1 MYIADGG
8 SLVLKRVQFTSNT
21 NALHVSSMGDASA
34 PVLLTS
40 VTFTR
45 NWKGL
50 QFASSVAALRHVQ
63 FEENQYYA
71 MHTYG
76 SSSAQLD
83 TVSFARNSGY
93 TFFTESSAGKI
104 LMTFVTFTENQGSGA
119 TLYARL
125 GDVTATNLMFYD
137 NSPYD
142 TSKVGNNLECKV
154 DACAHGTTEATEPDM
169 IYFQSECASCSPCD
183 ALRMGLVTMCSS
195 CDAGFYS
202 FKNSSTSECL
212 DCGSG
217 NRSFSGS
224 NSSCTLTECPAG
236 SYGPLGSS
244 ACAICQNGY
253 ATYTAGLTVCSR
265 CKFEAWC
272 PTNGLCIEG
281 HTGVG
286 CAECESNWYMKSNT
300 CQQCPENA
308 VGTFALTLVVVS
320 FMLYLLYKLAGAE
333 EDDDIQS
340 EAEEEVV
347 AAIST
352 AVAKFN
358 VSLSFFQITTTILF
372 LFQLEFPADL
382 LNWLSWIAF
391 TLSINFGEL
400 GRPECSLKTSMGFAS
415 RWSVSTFAPIGLMV
429 PFLVLA
435 AYSKE
440 RRSQAIATIALIGTT
455 TYVPVVG
462 SAASVWR
469 CEDTDY
475 GDSVL
480 ATAPSINCDGSGSYY
495 GILCGSAAISFLYFS
510 GVHFLV
516 PFYLAKKEG
525 FGKVKRIYV
534 QDFDKGKKWWFH
546 VSLGYKLAT
555 LLVAALVVD
564 ATQQL
569 SLMLF
574 FSLAMTMMCF
584 IFRPHIT
591 KDKLR
596 SKYWN
601 EKCTQGCCSLWSEFD
616 GEQRSAFKQSQ
627 FTSFVI
633 IPASLSLW
641 YFIFG
646 GNLFDMLLVALFIIL
661 FDLVLIVLACCYPY
675 VIPGGGFSPNA
686 VETGLHFLETL
697 IVFISFLYQ
706 VASEKLEHP
715 NKELDDDAT
724 ITGDDE
730 YYDHNGDFRSFDE
743 RLLEFGISFVYLVGF
758 ALVLFEVAAAYISNP
773 LKYIKDWCAEK
784 VADDPFIGRARQIM
798 GIFGKETDLKAE
810 DTANQQLYPHLQSV
824 DCNNG
829 GVIISN
835 AENGS
840 SQQDIFEVEL
850 VETIDLKGT
859 SI

>member
-1 MYIADGG
+1 
-8 SLVLKRVQFTSNT
+8 
-21 NALHVSSMGDASA
+21 
-34 PVLLTS
+34 
-40 VTFTR
+40 
-45 NWKGL
+45 
-50 QFASSVAALRHVQ
+50 
-63 FEENQYYA
+63 
-71 MHTYG
+71 
-76 SSSAQLD
+76 
-83 TVSFARNSGY
+83 
-93 TFFTESSAGKI
+93 
-104 LMTFVTFTENQGSGA
+104 
-119 TLYARL
+119 
-125 GDVTATNLMFYD
+125 
-137 NSPYD
+137 
-142 TSKVGNNLECKV
+142 
-154 DACAHGTTEATEPDM
+154 
-169 IYFQSECASCSPCD
+169 
-183 ALRMGLVTMCSS
+183 
-195 CDAGFYS
+195 
-202 FKNSSTSECL
+202 
-212 DCGSG
+212 
-217 NRSFSGS
+217 
-224 NSSCTLTECPAG
+224 
-236 SYGPLGSS
+236 
-244 ACAICQNGY
+244 
-253 ATYTAGLTVCSR
+253 
-265 CKFEAWC
+265 
-272 PTNGLCIEG
+272 
-281 HTGVG
+281 
-286 CAECESNWYMKSNT
+286 
-300 CQQCPENA
+300 
-308 VGTFALTLVVVS
+308 
-320 FMLYLLYKLAGAE
+320 
-333 EDDDIQS
+333 
-340 EAEEEVV
+340 
-347 AAIST
+347 
-352 AVAKFN
+352 
-358 VSLSFFQITTTILF
+358 
-372 LFQLEFPADL
+372 
-382 LNWLSWIAF
+382 
-391 TLSINFGEL
+391 
-400 GRPECSLKTSMGFAS
+400 
-415 RWSVSTFAPIGLMV
+415 
-429 PFLVLA
+429 
-435 AYSKE
+435 
-440 RRSQAIATIALIGTT
+440 
-455 TYVPVVG
+455 
-462 SAASVWR
+462 
-469 CEDTDY
+469 
-475 GDSVL
+475 
-480 ATAPSINCDGSGSYY
+480 
-495 GILCGSAAISFLYFS
+495 
-510 GVHFLV
+510 
-516 PFYLAKKEG
+516 
-525 FGKVKRIYV
+525 
-534 QDFDKGKKWWFH
+534 
-546 VSLGYKLAT
+546 
-555 LLVAALVVD
+555 
-564 ATQQL
+564 
-569 SLMLF
+569 MLF

-646 GNLFDMLLVALFIIL
+646 GNIFDMLLVALFFIL